1 MATVEFSKTSTT
13 VRLAA
18 MTRAEVERYAG
29 NTFDGRL
36 VACLDDA
43 NLVYSVIAVPD
54 YPRSTPI
61 DVVVMA
67 QVTDER
73 IIIIEDRTDKPLVE
87 ALIIN
92 AKIPREQIVLEYAG
106 EKLPEQTKG
115 E

>member
-1 MATVEFSKTSTT
+1 MATVEFSKTGITMQ
-13 VRLAA
+13 LAA
-18 MTRAEVERYAG
+18 TTRVEINRYAG

-36 VACLDDA
+36 VACLDDD

-87 ALIIN
+87 ALMVN